1 MAEME
6 EEEGSAGARF
16 FDPTADNS
24 VPKPQRTSQT
34 VPDVMSSDAFPT
46 MGGAKEQ
53 HPAGSGAWA
62 AR

>member
-6 EEEGSAGARF
+6 EEEDSAGARF
-16 FDPTADNS
+16 FDPTADKS
-24 VPKPQRTSQT
+24 APKPPRMPQT

-46 MGGAKEQ
+46 MGGTQAQ
-53 HPAGSGAWA
+53 RPAESGAWA